1 MSRGELGCRG
11 GAPLRMGKVIR
22 PSIRLA
28 TLVASLAS
36 ALAAAQAPP
45 PTPVPVAPGTTV
57 LRPIEAIPD
66 ASRLSPAEL
75 PYVHPF
81 FKPLDQPAKLIERLP
96 MEDLEARVWLYVTV
110 KIGENG
116 RVSEGA
122 AVEPPL
128 KGLAAPLPGLF
139 PRWRFN
145 PAQKGGKPVATW
157 GTYAAELN
165 VELEKGTFSA
175 FDLVPVGKED
185 PLPRVAP
192 EAVGDGW
199 LDAYG
204 KAIAP
209 PEAGVV
215 SVEECD
221 TFPTPD
227 SNKWS
232 FDSARTRSRITALV
246 LVSESGQVARI
257 LPTGETNESLVLT
270 WLRKYA
276 AGWRL
281 APATAGGKPVPS
293 WMALDAALDYTINS
307 AKKKAER
314 SVKKNLRAPRA
325 E

>member
-1 MSRGELGCRG
+1 MRE
-11 GAPLRMGKVIR
+11 VIR

-36 ALAAAQAPP
+36 AAVAFRAAAQAPV
-45 PTPVPVAPGTTV
+45 PTPVPVTPGTSV

-66 ASRLSPAEL
+66 DSRLAPAEL
-75 PYVHPF
+75 PYAHPLF
-81 FKPLDQPAKLIERLP
+81 QPLDQSAKLLERPPL
-96 MEDLEARVWLYVTV
+96 EDLETRVWLYVTV

-128 KGLAAPLPGLF
+128 KGLTAPLPGLY

-145 PAQKGGKPVATW
+145 PALKGGKPVATW

-165 VELEKGTFSA
+165 VELEKGTFTA
-175 FDLVPVGKED
+175 FNFVPVGKED
-185 PLPRVAP
+185 PLPKVAP
-192 EAVGDGW
+192 EATGDDW
-199 LDAYG
+199 LAAYG
-204 KAIAP
+204 KEIVP

-215 SVEECD
+215 SVEACD

-246 LVSESGQVARI
+246 LVSENGQVARI
-257 LPTGETNESLVLT
+257 LPTGETNESLILT

-281 APATAGGKPVPS
+281 APAAAGGRPVPS
-293 WMALDAALDYTINS
+293 WMALDATLDYTINS